1 VIGFNF
7 KNINRMRKYFLLS
20 ISGLVSALVMTA
32 QNPKLPSGAVNGERY
47 RIFISSD
54 VGGWDDDDQQSFA
67 HYFLYGDLF
76 DTEGIIASPPGPGS
90 VKDIHTMI
98 DLYEA
103 DYPKLVR
110 YSDEYPSPA
119 YYRAI
124 TKQGEQEPYFYG
136 MDYIEKEKTKIYPTP
151 SEGARWLIQCALRPD
166 PENRPL
172 YVLIWGSPTDLAYA
186 LRHEP
191 RIKKNIR
198 VIYLAGWNE
207 QQDPTSI
214 AYIEDRHKD
223 LWVVQDMYGFQ
234 GLRLGGNQKG
244 DLGNFSFMQTHIK
257 GHGAM
262 NDYISLLK
270 RGEVKMGDTPTVLY
284 MLKGTPKDPTKP
296 SWGGRFQKREGDE
309 YPNWYVNLM
318 DPEFMIY
325 EQRNWASEWWGAK
338 TVSRWREDWLRDWQ
352 SRADRLIYAPED
364 MPKTTPK

>member
-1 VIGFNF
+1 MKYLGLILILAVSFNAF
-7 KNINRMRKYFLLS
+7 
-20 ISGLVSALVMTA
+20 A
-32 QNPKLPSGAVNGERY
+32 QNEELPKGALNGERY

-54 VGGWDDDDQQSFA
+54 VGGWDDDDHQSFA

-90 VKDIHTMI
+90 IKDIHTMI

-110 YSDEYPSPA
+110 YSDQYPSPA
-119 YYRAI
+119 FYRAI

-166 PENRPL
+166 AANRPL

-284 MLKGTPKDPTKP
+284 MLKGTPEDPTKA

-318 DPEFMIY
+318 DPKYMIY
-325 EQRNWASEWWGAK
+325 EERNWHSEWWGAK

-352 SRADRLIYAPED
+352 SRADRLIDAPED
-364 MPKTTPK
+364 SKRKNKK